1 MNFKDKVVVVTGA
14 AGTLGEAV
22 VKAFLEEAATV
33 VGTYRGERG
42 ARQLE
47 EAVGPHKGKLSL
59 ENVDLTDASAV
70 NGFFTETRNRHA
82 RVDVL
87 VNVAGGYRGGKP
99 LHETSPVDLDAL
111 IATNLKTAFLCCHT
125 VVPMMLARGRGRI
138 VLVGAKPAID
148 PQANLAAYGASK
160 AAVVNLAAAL
170 AAELRP
176 KGITVN
182 CILPSII
189 DSAQN
194 RQAMPDA
201 PHELWPKPEELAR
214 VILFLA
220 SDDAA
225 IISGAAIPVYGRV
238 G

>member
-14 AGTLGEAV
+14 AGALGEAV
-22 VKAFLEEAATV
+22 VRAFLEEAATV

-47 EAVGPHKGKLSL
+47 ESVGAHKGKLAL
-59 ENVDLTDASAV
+59 ANVDLTDASAV
-70 NGFFTETRNRHA
+70 DAFFTETRNRHA

-87 VNVAGGYRGGKP
+87 VNVAGGFRGGKA

-111 IATNLKTAFLCCHT
+111 IATNLKTAFLCCHAA
-125 VVPMMLARGRGRI
+125 VPLMLARGRGRI
-138 VLVGAKPAID
+138 VLIGAKPAVD
-148 PQANLAAYGASK
+148 PQPNLAAYGASK
-160 AAVVNLAAAL
+160 AALVNLAGAL

-189 DSAQN
+189 DTAQN
-194 RQAMPDA
+194 RQAMPEA
-201 PHELWPKPEELAR
+201 AHELWPKPEELAR

-220 SDDAA
+220 SDDAGV
-225 IISGAAIPVYGRV
+225 ISGAAIPVYGRA